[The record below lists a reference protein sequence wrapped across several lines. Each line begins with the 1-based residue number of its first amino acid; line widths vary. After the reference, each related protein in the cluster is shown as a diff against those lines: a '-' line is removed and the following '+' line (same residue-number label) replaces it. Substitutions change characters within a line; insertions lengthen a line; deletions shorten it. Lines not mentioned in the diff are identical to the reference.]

1 MREVVV
7 RLVAVAGVQD
17 SEGGI
22 CEVHSGVQF
31 SRGSSPH
38 VTALTT
44 MCTFC
49 GLDISLPRV
58 ARGLSE
64 IRDGILILAGFRPG
78 PGAARRGRARGELSS

>member
-22 CEVHSGVQF
+22 CEVLYTLGFSSVGVV
-31 SRGSSPH
+31 RL
-38 VTALTT
+38 TALTT

-58 ARGLSE
+58 ARDLSE
-64 IRDGILILAGFRPG
+64 IRDGILIWAGFRPG
-78 PGAARRGRARGELSS
+78 PRGRAPRGARGAS